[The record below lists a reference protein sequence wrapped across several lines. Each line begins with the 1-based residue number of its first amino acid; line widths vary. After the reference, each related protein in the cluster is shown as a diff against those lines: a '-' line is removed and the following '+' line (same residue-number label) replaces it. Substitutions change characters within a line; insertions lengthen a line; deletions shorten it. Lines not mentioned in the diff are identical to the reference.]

1 MATMYIREY
10 SHVCR
15 DKDGSIIQAGLEDGT
30 AVGQTVSYTTAAA
43 SAAFAEDTRLVRI
56 SCDAEAFLDFG
67 SAPVAAAADGV
78 NVQADTPEFFGVHPG
93 QKVSAYDGTS

>member
-10 SHVCR
+10 THICR
-15 DKDGSIIQAGLEDGT
+15 DKNGNIIQAGLEDGNAT
-30 AVGQTVSYTTAAA
+30 GQTVTYTT
-43 SAAFAEDTRLVRI
+43 SAQSAVFQDDTWLVRI

-67 SAPVAAAADGV
+67 ANPTATAADGV

-93 QKVSAYDGTS
+93 QKVAAYDGSS